1 MFHIIAASK
10 FQRSFLDRRRAQKHL
25 RYLEQAMLNCPENHT
40 NKVFLVRAE
49 IAASKGQ
56 HDEAVLLYD
65 KSRHYAKVNQLPSEQ
80 AFASER
86 AGRMFVAAGQSSEAV
101 PLFHEAIKLYAQWG
115 AEVKV
120 TQLKEIMANEKL
132 TFVDAP

>member
-1 MFHIIAASK
+1 MGGLLAWNGRCYFGCVLVVRFVGKSHAGC
-10 FQRSFLDRRRAQKHL
+10 LVH
-25 RYLEQAMLNCPENHT
+25 CPENHT